1 MSNEQSYRAPR
12 RRGPRGPMGGGM
24 MPGEK
29 SKKILRALSGNF
41 FLILEN
47 IKLELLQ
54 L

>member
-29 SKKILRALSGNF
+29 QKILRALSGNF

>member
-1 MSNEQSYRAPR
+1 MSKVIVHHVVEVR
-12 RRGPRGPMGGGM
+12 RGPMGGGM

-29 SKKILRALSGNF
+29 QKILRALSGNF